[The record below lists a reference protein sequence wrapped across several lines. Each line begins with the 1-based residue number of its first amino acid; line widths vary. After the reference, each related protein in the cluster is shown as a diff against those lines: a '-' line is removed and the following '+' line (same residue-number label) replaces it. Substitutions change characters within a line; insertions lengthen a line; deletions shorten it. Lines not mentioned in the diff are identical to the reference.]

1 MMTVKHDGG
10 ITVNTS
16 LSGLI
21 QPLQLKKH

>member
-10 ITVNTS
+10 ITVNAS

-21 QPLQLKKH
+21 QP